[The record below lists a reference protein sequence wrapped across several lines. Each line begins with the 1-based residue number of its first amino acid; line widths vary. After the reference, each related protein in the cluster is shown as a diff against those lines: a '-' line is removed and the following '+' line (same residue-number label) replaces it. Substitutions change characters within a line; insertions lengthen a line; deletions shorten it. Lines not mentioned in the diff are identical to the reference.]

1 MPVHTATLKKFS
13 TGSGRANKQDMIKAA
28 KEQGWNPEDDNKAD
42 ACFLLEYAM
51 NELGVNNIGASVAQ
65 VGQEINLNDSGLT

>member
-1 MPVHTATLKKFS
+1 MNILALDTATKTGWS
-13 TGSGRANKQDMIKAA
+13 TNIHGQPSGVIEFPVKRGKLPRII
-28 KEQGWNPEDDNKAD
+28 
-42 ACFLLEYAM
+42 

>member
-1 MPVHTATLKKFS
+1 
-13 TGSGRANKQDMIKAA
+13 MIKAA